1 MSTDLIDFLNIRNK
15 FISFLNDENCL
26 YKYRQYYIS
35 CINDSI
41 ETQIE
46 EQLINYILFI
56 QKEFTTCRAH
66 NTGDILKKTSKTE
79 VEIIT
84 ESQKLL
90 KNFKTSIINDINDI
104 LKLEKN
110 VNYKN
115 KIYYSIEYDIDFH
128 VITHMNF
135 SDLYPIIQNLQAINI
150 LRYINDKTVDDN
162 LCFIIRYLLCFNY
175 FKYNSLD

>member
-1 MSTDLIDFLNIRNK
+1 MTLEYSDK
-15 FISFLNDENCL
+15 SFAWTLKPL
-26 YKYRQYYIS
+26 FAS
-35 CINDSI
+35 AW
-41 ETQIE
+41 ETRVEPEKQ
-46 EQLINYILFI
+46 
-56 QKEFTTCRAH
+56 
-66 NTGDILKKTSKTE
+66 SKTE

-90 KNFKTSIINDINDI
+90 KNFKTSIINDINII

-115 KIYYSIEYDIDFH
+115 KIYYSIEYDIDFEL
-128 VITHMNF
+128 ITHMNF

-175 FKYNSLD
+175 FKYHSLE